1 MANLRI
7 TNEFF
12 AAKMLLIRGVYCE
25 FDKKKKLF
33 LVSIAKKKSHIIQFL
48 VIIWLFFK

>member
-33 LVSIAKKKSHIIQFL
+33 LVFIAKIKAILYNFL
-48 VIIWLFFK
+48 